1 MEPASS
7 KSAQRFGT
15 KKGRI
20 MLQDHGG
27 KVWFREIED
36 PRAMIFENPLLLFLF
51 LGSYLHARGDTQMGV
66 KPGLKFDLPGF
77 HVLPGERVKLT
88 FTNNDEMMHNI
99 VFTNPGKRIRVVEA
113 AIALGA
119 QGLEKQFVPEIPAVL
134 AYTPIVMPGQKF
146 VLG

>member
-1 MEPASS
+1 
-7 KSAQRFGT
+7 
-15 KKGRI
+15 
-20 MLQDHGG
+20 
-27 KVWFREIED
+27 
-36 PRAMIFENPLLLFLF
+36 
-51 LGSYLHARGDTQMGV
+51 MGV

-99 VFTNPGKRIRVVEA
+99 VFTSPGKRMQVVEA

-146 VLG
+146 VLEFQASKESGISLCLHFSRTWVYNARYDVCL